1 KQKYDLWL
9 TKSTNFQKFLTH
21 WLSAKQVDRLGSS
34 FLVSG
39 FSNTLKSFGEAP
51 VLWDRERTE
60 KSSIRLKN
68 YYFNS
73 GYFNT
78 TVQTSIDT
86 TSHPKKALLT
96 YSVNT
101 GQPYVYDSISAQV
114 QSEALQPLYIETQK
128 NSLLKSGNQYN
139 AAILDEERDRIT
151 TYFRNNGAYDFQKTY
166 INYEIDT
173 LKQNNKADLTLL
185 IDDKTVK

>member
-1 KQKYDLWL
+1 FFIIILLPQR
-9 TKSTNFQKFLTH
+9 STLFPYT
-21 WLSAKQVDRLGSS
+21 
-34 FLVSG
+34 
-39 FSNTLKSFGEAP
+39 TLFRS
-51 VLWDRERTE
+51 
-60 KSSIRLKN
+60 RLKN

-86 TSHPKKALLT
+86 TSHPKKALVT

-114 QSEALQPLYIETQK
+114 QSEALQPLYVETQK
-128 NSLLKSGNQYN
+128 NSLLKSGHQYN
-139 AAILDEERDRIT
+139 ATVLDEERDRIT

-173 LKQNNKADLTLL
+173 LQQNNKANLTLL
-185 IDDKTVK
+185 IDDKTVKSGDTLLKEPFKIYTVSKVNIYTSNPKDESKVMD